1 MLTLSDFLQS
11 APAKPCSILIVDD
24 DIITCAGYISILSN
38 STLLDGLINQRFE
51 VAHSL
56 FEAKE
61 KINKAIVTA
70 SVFDLVF
77 LDIRMPSE
85 PKENLFSGEDLGK
98 LTKSLSPKTK
108 ILVLTSITDPFRI
121 SSILQAIDPS
131 GFMLKSEIT
140 KETLTTC
147 IEKLMTE
154 SVFYSKKVTRI
165 IRDHFISNR
174 TLTFEEKKFLHLLYI
189 GVPSHKIPNH
199 LPWSLSKTNKKKQQL
214 REKLGVEES
223 NTFALVHQAKK
234 LGIV

>member
-1 MLTLSDFLQS
+1 M
-11 APAKPCSILIVDD
+11 PAKPCSILIVDD
-24 DIITCAGYISILSN
+24 DMTTSAGYISILSN

-61 KINKAIVTA
+61 KINKAIATA

-147 IEKLMTE
+147 TEKLMTE
-154 SVFYSKKVTRI
+154 GVFYSKKVTRI
-165 IRDHFISNR
+165 IRDHFISNP

>member
-1 MLTLSDFLQS
+1 M
-11 APAKPCSILIVDD
+11 
-24 DIITCAGYISILSN
+24 
-38 STLLDGLINQRFE
+38 
-51 VAHSL
+51 AHSL

-70 SVFDLVF
+70 SVFDLAF
-77 LDIRMPSE
+77 LDIRMPSK
-85 PKENLFSGEDLGK
+85 PKENLLSGEDLGK
-98 LTKSLSPKTK
+98 LTESLSPKTK

-154 SVFYSKKVTRI
+154 GVFYSKKVMRI

-174 TLTFEEKKFLHLLYI
+174 TLTFEEKKFLHLLSI
-189 GVPSHKIPNH
+189 EVPSHKIPNH
-199 LPWSLSKTNKKKQQL
+199 LPWSLSKINKKKQQL
-214 REKLGVEES
+214 REKLGAEES